1 MLFFNT
7 CKNLQEPHDL
17 GMVEA
22 EQGESLD
29 WYCLDYLLFSVMAE
43 DFNLHSHLME
53 MFHLQ

>member
-1 MLFFNT
+1 
-7 CKNLQEPHDL
+7 
-17 GMVEA
+17 MVEA